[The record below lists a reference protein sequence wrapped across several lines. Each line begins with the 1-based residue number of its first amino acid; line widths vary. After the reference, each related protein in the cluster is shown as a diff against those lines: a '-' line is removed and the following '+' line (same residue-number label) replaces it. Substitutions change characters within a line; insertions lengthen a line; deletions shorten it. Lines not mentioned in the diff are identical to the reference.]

1 MGAETMKIE
10 GDRPNQLS
18 RTDEA
23 QQAQQLERTQSGRA
37 GKGRAAAQPGDRV
50 EVSNDAHLMS
60 SALQAANKAPAIRQD
75 VVERAR
81 QKLAAGEI
89 GNDPVRLADRMIDS
103 LLSR

>member
-1 MGAETMKIE
+1 MKIE
-10 GDRPNQLS
+10 GNRPDQLS

-23 QQAQQLERTQSGRA
+23 QTPQQLERVQA
-37 GKGRAAAQPGDRV
+37 GKSDKDRAAARGDRV
-50 EVSNDAHLMS
+50 EVSSDAQLMS
-60 SALQAANKAPAIRQD
+60 SALQQATKAPAIRRD

-103 LLSR
+103 LLGR